1 MEDAVVNFKLES
13 TALSLRPHHRR
24 SQNVH
29 QFDEMNIITKRH
41 ASRVPI
47 PLFIPNILC
56 YIRIILAFASIYTS
70 SKISSTNTTSSS
82 SSTTRSSTTSKEED
96 TSPMAF
102 FYLSVTAILWI
113 ISSLLDHL
121 DGKLARKYNQCSDLG
136 VLLDI
141 IADNILRSCSWIS
154 CLIAL
159 LNQQGTST
167 GAGTGAGT
175 GTDALNHKDIF
186 RLALVAVIFTSMEWM
201 TMLSM
206 QMIATLKRK
215 SHWKLI
221 PLEEIKEGTTT
232 FDAAVAA
239 DEGLVQNNDN
249 NDKPPPWW
257 IETIFRKSFYNPL
270 GVITIYGS
278 MSAGMMHFLHLQR
291 EVLLD
296 FFPSIKMVLE
306 GARMTAYIGRLLAL
320 CCEMYFCLDFLRLVV
335 RLDARNKV
343 RT

>member
-1 MEDAVVNFKLES
+1 
-13 TALSLRPHHRR
+13 
-24 SQNVH
+24 
-29 QFDEMNIITKRH
+29 MNMTTKRH

-47 PLFIPNILC
+47 PLYIPNILC

-70 SKISSTNTTSSS
+70 SKISTSSSTTTSTSSS
-82 SSTTRSSTTSKEED
+82 SKED
-96 TSPMAF
+96 TNPKAF
-102 FYLSVTAILWI
+102 FHLSVTITLWI

-159 LNQQGTST
+159 LNQQQ
-167 GAGTGAGT
+167 GTGINT
-175 GTDALNHKDIF
+175 NTRTVNHRDIF
-186 RLALVAVIFTSMEWM
+186 GLALVAVVFTSMEWM

-206 QMIATLKRK
+206 QMIAILKRK

-221 PLEEIKEGTTT
+221 PLEEQEEEGTSTAT
-232 FDAAVAA
+232 VAA
-239 DEGLVQNNDN
+239 TATGSTTIDEDLAQNNDN
-249 NDKPPPWW
+249 DKPPWW
-257 IETIFRKSFYNPL
+257 VETIFQKSFYNPL

-296 FFPSIKMVLE
+296 RFPSMKIVVE
-306 GARMTAYIGRLLAL
+306 GARMIAYVGRLLAL

-335 RLDARNKV
+335 RLDERNKV
-343 RT
+343 RMIH